1 MASSKLPYDN
11 DSSSSGSESDGDDS
25 LSVFRSFRKKQRFGD
40 NLYGTAAMKKSTGII
55 TSIVPAMVATTMI
68 NVKGPHGGSV
78 LGRRYIERDRKVRY
92 NLIIKDSGEESKY
105 PPSYFRCLYRMDIDL
120 FKRILR
126 GIHNHDDYFTQRVDA
141 SKKYSLSPLQK
152 MMASVKMLAYGC
164 PADYV
169 DEYIQIGESTAVECL
184 KRFCDAIIG
193 VFEKQYLRKP
203 NEDDIKKLLKEGK
216 YRGFS
221 WNA

>member
-1 MASSKLPYDN
+1 MASAKHPYDS
-11 DSSSSGSESDGDDS
+11 DSSSSGNESDGDDS

-40 NLYGTAAMKKSTGII
+40 NLDSTTEMKKSTGII

-78 LGRRYIERDRKVRY
+78 LVRRYIERDRNVHH
-92 NLIIKDSGEESKY
+92 NLIIKDYFSRGESKY
-105 PPSYFRCLYRMDIDL
+105 PPSYFRRRYRMDIDL

-126 GIHNHDDYFTQRVDA
+126 GIHYHDDYFTQRVDA
-141 SKKYSLSPLQK
+141 AKKYGLSPLQK

-164 PADYV
+164 PADSV
-169 DEYIQIGESTAVECL
+169 DEYIQIGESTAIECL

-193 VFEKQYLRKP
+193 VFEEQYLRKP
-203 NEDDIKKLLKEGK
+203 NEADIK
-216 YRGFS
+216 
-221 WNA
+221 